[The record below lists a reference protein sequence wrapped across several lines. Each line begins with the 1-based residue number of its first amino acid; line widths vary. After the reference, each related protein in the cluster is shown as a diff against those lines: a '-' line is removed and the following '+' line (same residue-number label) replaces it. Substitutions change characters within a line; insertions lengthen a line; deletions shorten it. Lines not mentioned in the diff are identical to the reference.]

1 MRGSRPKRS
10 KRPGLG
16 LAELVHPLASE
27 VFLSDYWQQKPYV
40 RHGPLA
46 RFAGLTAIQE
56 LRSIEALLESWRGSA
71 EVWAPRGT
79 GNPVITAEGHQ
90 LSAFFE
96 SGYTLYLSRVE
107 QHVPALVPFARRME
121 LELGMR
127 VGEIYFEAFIS
138 QGAGSV
144 VHFDPNVTINIQLL
158 GSKKWWMADN
168 EHLVNPHLGWAVGTE
183 IDEQMLRYSRQPF
196 PTRMP
201 RGATSF
207 EARQGTLV
215 YLHPGYWHS
224 TINHEPS
231 LSLLYTINP
240 PSWTELLIDEIRDQL
255 QQIDDARE
263 LAFGLGST
271 AGHRDKRE
279 RLEVLIGEIAG
290 AAGRMDPDM
299 LLAKWGG
306 SLAASFERN
315 PGIDVRIEAIG
326 RRGAARLAVI
336 KRSGRKTETI
346 ELPIEDQPVV
356 RWVTARRGPFRGHEA
371 AAKIRGTSP
380 ARVIEILDE
389 LEAAGVVIRQ
399 RGPTTAA
406 RAAL

>member
-1 MRGSRPKRS
+1 MRGSRIKRLKRS
-10 KRPGLG
+10 GLG
-16 LAELVHPLASE
+16 LAELVHPLSPK

-40 RHGPLA
+40 CHGALD
-46 RFAGLTAIQE
+46 RFAGLAAIPE
-56 LRSIEALLESWRGSA
+56 LRTIEALLETWRGPA
-71 EVWAPRGT
+71 EAWAPRGT

-90 LSAFFE
+90 LSAFFD

-138 QGAGSV
+138 QGTGSV

-158 GSKKWWMADN
+158 GSKKWWVAEN

-207 EARQGTLV
+207 EARKGTLV

-224 TINHEPS
+224 TRNHEPS

-240 PSWTELLIDEIRDQL
+240 PSWTELLVEEIRGQL

-271 AGHRDKRE
+271 AGYRDKQQ
-279 RLEVLIGEIAG
+279 RLEALIQEIAG
-290 AAGRMDPDM
+290 AAARLDPDA

-306 SLAASFERN
+306 SLVASFERN
-315 PGIDVRIEAIG
+315 PRVDVRVETVS
-326 RRGAARLAVI
+326 RRGETRLAVI
-336 KRSGRKTETI
+336 KRSGRKTERLD
-346 ELPIEDQPVV
+346 LPIEASAVV
-356 RWVTARRGPFRGHEA
+356 RWVTTHHEPFRGHEA
-371 AAKIRGTSP
+371 VAKIRGTSP
-380 ARVIEILDE
+380 ARVVEILDE
-389 LEAAGVVIRQ
+389 LEAAGVVIKR
-399 RGPTTAA
+399 RGLTRAA
-406 RAAL
+406 RP

>member
-1 MRGSRPKRS
+1 MRGSRTKRL

-16 LAELVHPLASE
+16 LAELVHPLSPE

-40 RHGPLA
+40 CHGALD
-46 RFAGLTAIQE
+46 RFAGLAAIQE
-56 LRSIEALLESWRGSA
+56 LRSIEALLETWRGSA
-71 EVWAPRGT
+71 EAWAPRGT
-79 GNPVITAEGHQ
+79 GNPVITAEWHQ
-90 LSAFFE
+90 LSVFFD

-107 QHVPALVPFARRME
+107 QHVPDLVPFARRME

-158 GSKKWWMADN
+158 GSKKWWMAEN

-183 IDEQMLRYSRQPF
+183 IDEQMLQYSRQPL

-207 EARQGTLV
+207 EARPGTLV

-224 TINHEPS
+224 TNNHEPS

-240 PSWTELLIDEIRDQL
+240 PSWTELLVDEIRGQL
-255 QQIDDARE
+255 QRIDDARE
-263 LAFGLGST
+263 LAFGLGSA
-271 AGHRDKRE
+271 AGYRDKRQ
-279 RLEVLIGEIAG
+279 RLETLIREIAG
-290 AAGRMDPDM
+290 AAAQMDPDA

-306 SLAASFERN
+306 SLAALFERN
-315 PGIDVRIEAIG
+315 PGVDVRVEAVG
-326 RRGAARLAVI
+326 RRGAAWRAVI
-336 KRSGRKTETI
+336 TRPGRKTRTI
-346 ELPIEDQPVV
+346 DLSIEARPVV
-356 RWVTARRGPFRGHEA
+356 RWITARHGPFRGHEA

-380 ARVIEILDE
+380 ARVVEILDE
-389 LEAAGVVIRQ
+389 LEAAGVIFRR
-399 RGPTTAA
+399 RGPTSAA
-406 RAAL
+406 